1 MTTMGTTI
9 ENKKALE
16 KMNTAIANYANECAA
31 ISGRIERLEQARD
44 RLNGY
49 GWIIA
54 GRKERTNYVGN
65 CLQDDGDWKGFGK
78 NIARL
83 NLYFATEDWKRMDQG
98 REFVLGYI
106 NSEIERLKSETNL
119 FERAI
124 GNITN
129 DIKELERAIRNS
141 K

>member
-1 MTTMGTTI
+1 
-9 ENKKALE
+9 
-16 KMNTAIANYANECAA
+16 
-31 ISGRIERLEQARD
+31 
-44 RLNGY
+44 
-49 GWIIA
+49 
-54 GRKERTNYVGN
+54 
-65 CLQDDGDWKGFGK
+65 
-78 NIARL
+78 
-83 NLYFATEDWKRMDQG
+83 MDQG

-129 DIKELERAIRNS
+129 DIKELERTIKNS